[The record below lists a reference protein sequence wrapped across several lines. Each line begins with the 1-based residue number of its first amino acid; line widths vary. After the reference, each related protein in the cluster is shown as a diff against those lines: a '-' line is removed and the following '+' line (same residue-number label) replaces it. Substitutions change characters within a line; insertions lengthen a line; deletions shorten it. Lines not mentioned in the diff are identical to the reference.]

1 MKNYLG
7 INWKVRI
14 KSKLFWV
21 AIIPA
26 ILFLISKILILF
38 GIDFDF
44 TQLQSQLLDIV
55 GAVFSVLVLLGV
67 VVDPTTAG
75 VTDSEQAQKYDNPR
89 GEN

>member
-67 VVDPTTAG
+67 VVDPTTTGA
-75 VTDSEQAQKYDNPR
+75 TDSEQAQKYDNPR

>member
-67 VVDPTTAG
+67 VVDPTTKGA
-75 VTDSEQAQKYDNPR
+75 TDSEQAQKYDNPR

>member
-44 TQLQSQLLDIV
+44 TQLQSQLSDIV

-67 VVDPTTAG
+67 VVDPTTTGA
-75 VTDSEQAQKYDNPR
+75 VDSEQAQKYDNPR
-89 GEN
+89 GEK

>member
-75 VTDSEQAQKYDNPR
+75 ATDSEQAQKYDNPR
-89 GEN
+89 GEK

>member
-75 VTDSEQAQKYDNPR
+75 ATDSEQAQRYDNPR
-89 GEN
+89 GEK

>member
-1 MKNYLG
+1 MKNFLG

-14 KSKLFWV
+14 KSKMFWV

-26 ILFLISKILILF
+26 VLFLCSKLLIVV
-38 GIDFDF
+38 GIDFNF

-67 VVDPTTAG
+67 VIDPTTEGA
-75 VTDSEQAQKYDNPR
+75 TDSSQAQKYDNPK
-89 GEN
+89 GDK

>member
-55 GAVFSVLVLLGV
+55 GAVFSVLVLLGI

-75 VTDSEQAQKYDNPR
+75 ATDSEQAQKYDNPR
-89 GEN
+89 GEK

>member
-67 VVDPTTAG
+67 VVDPTTTGA
-75 VTDSEQAQKYDNPR
+75 TDSEQARKYDNPR
-89 GEN
+89 GDV

>member
-1 MKNYLG
+1 MKNFLG

-14 KSKLFWV
+14 KSKMFWV

-26 ILFLISKILILF
+26 ILFLCSKLLIVV
-38 GIDFDF
+38 GIDFNF

-67 VVDPTTAG
+67 VIDPTTEGA
-75 VTDSEQAQKYDNPR
+75 TDSSQAQKYDNPK
-89 GEN
+89 GDK